1 MKLFAAVAAALVL
14 VNTQLTAQGLR
25 EVPQRFA
32 LIQPAGLLVGIGTAG
47 IELGVGR
54 RSSVELGGIAVYSQE
69 DGVRISGGGGGIGF
83 RYYPNS
89 GELSGTVVG
98 VRLDVV
104 SLNGE
109 SFRINRTEL
118 YLGVGGFVGYR
129 WLTRSGVVVEPVIGY
144 EYLAG
149 QRPLVPGSQP
159 VQDDLGLILG
169 IGIGHSW

>member
-1 MKLFAAVAAALVL
+1 MKFFVAVAAALAL

-32 LIQPAGLLVGIGTAG
+32 LIQPAGLLVGLGTAG

-54 RSSVELGGIAVYSQE
+54 RSSVELGGIAVYSRE

-98 VRLDVV
+98 ARLDVI
-104 SLNGE
+104 SLNGK
-109 SFRINRTEL
+109 SLRTNRTRP

-129 WLTRSGVVVEPVIGY
+129 WLTRSGLVVEPVIGY

-149 QRPLVPGSQP
+149 RRPLVPGARI
-159 VQDDLGLILG
+159 VQDGLGLILG
-169 IGIGHSW
+169 VGIGHSW